1 MPIHFGVAIK
11 YEFDTDCNLLKHR
24 KNIFESSEALVIFA
38 YVLMMSGTQGEKE
51 MSATVTEIIGR
62 NIRKL
67 REEFKMSQ
75 NDLALKV
82 NIARPAISN
91 WENGKS
97 EPSSSQLVKLSKIFA
112 VSTDEIVGNTSDT
125 KSIAVVD
132 TSALIKRPSIV
143 EELSSYFDEII
154 IPEVVISELN
164 NLKDHGNSSIKQRA
178 WLLMKS
184 INDKGDTFLIS
195 PNIDNTGKNDEKI
208 ANIAKQRA
216 KNRPFDE
223 VYVLSDDIWFQFLT
237 KHQKNLQSLTPIEY
251 AEKFLYSGKSYDPIK
266 SIEFASLVK
275 SKNINMVKQYD
286 ISDVDV
292 NLASPDNGIT
302 PLISAIRNRD
312 LPMLKHFLSLKV
324 IDLDVKDKHKYEFSA
339 VHHATQ
345 LKNMEM
351 IKLLVEAGADF
362 DLGSTGKNK
371 GNTPLMVA
379 SWSGFYEAVDYFLSQ
394 GACANQQDSNG
405 FTPLI
410 KASIKHDFKII
421 KRLISETDLN
431 IRSREN
437 KKAIEYIAS
446 DRKNSTEIVALFK
459 EVVGDR

>member
-1 MPIHFGVAIK
+1 
-11 YEFDTDCNLLKHR
+11 
-24 KNIFESSEALVIFA
+24 
-38 YVLMMSGTQGEKE
+38 MSV
-51 MSATVTEIIGR
+51 SVTELIGR

-67 REEFKMSQ
+67 REECKMSQ
-75 NDLALKV
+75 NDLAVKM
-82 NIARPAISN
+82 NIARPGISN

-97 EPSSSQLVKLSKIFA
+97 EPSSSQLVQLSKIFS

-125 KSIAVVD
+125 KTIVVVD

-143 EELSSYFDEII
+143 DELSSYFDEVI
-154 IPEVVISELN
+154 IPEVVISEIN
-164 NLKDHGNSSIKQRA
+164 NLKDRGNSSVKQRA
-178 WLLMKS
+178 WLIMKS
-184 INDKGDTFLIS
+184 INDKGDTFVIS
-195 PNIDNTGKNDEKI
+195 PNINNTGKNDEKI
-208 ANIAKQRA
+208 AAIAKQRA
-216 KNRPFDE
+216 KSRPFDD

-237 KHQKNLQSLTPIEY
+237 KHQKNLQSLTPVEY

-275 SKNINMVKQYD
+275 SKKTDSVKQYD

-292 NLASPDNGIT
+292 NLASPDDGLT
-302 PLISAIRNRD
+302 PLISAVRNRD
-312 LPMLKHFLSLKV
+312 IPMLKHFLSLKE
-324 IDLDVKDKHKYEFSA
+324 IDLDVKDKHKYGFSA

-379 SWSGFYEAVDYFLSQ
+379 AWSGFYEAVDYFLSQ
-394 GACANQQDSNG
+394 GACANQQDNNG
-405 FTPLI
+405 FSPLI
-410 KASIKHDFKII
+410 KACIKHDFKIV

-431 IRSREN
+431 VRSREN
-437 KKAIEYIAS
+437 KKAIEYITPEK
-446 DRKNSTEIVALFK
+446 KNSNEIVALFK
-459 EVVGDR
+459 EVAGD

>member
-1 MPIHFGVAIK
+1 
-11 YEFDTDCNLLKHR
+11 
-24 KNIFESSEALVIFA
+24 
-38 YVLMMSGTQGEKE
+38 
-51 MSATVTEIIGR
+51 
-62 NIRKL
+62 
-67 REEFKMSQ
+67 
-75 NDLALKV
+75 
-82 NIARPAISN
+82 
-91 WENGKS
+91 
-97 EPSSSQLVKLSKIFA
+97 
-112 VSTDEIVGNTSDT
+112 
-125 KSIAVVD
+125 
-132 TSALIKRPSIV
+132 
-143 EELSSYFDEII
+143 
-154 IPEVVISELN
+154 
-164 NLKDHGNSSIKQRA
+164 
-178 WLLMKS
+178 
-184 INDKGDTFLIS
+184 
-195 PNIDNTGKNDEKI
+195 
-208 ANIAKQRA
+208 
-216 KNRPFDE
+216 
-223 VYVLSDDIWFQFLT
+223 
-237 KHQKNLQSLTPIEY
+237 
-251 AEKFLYSGKSYDPIK
+251 
-266 SIEFASLVK
+266 
-275 SKNINMVKQYD
+275 
-286 ISDVDV
+286 
-292 NLASPDNGIT
+292 
-302 PLISAIRNRD
+302 
-312 LPMLKHFLSLKV
+312 MLKHFLSLKV

-371 GNTPLMVA
+371 GNTPPLMVA